1 MEAKIKSMHLINFKC
16 ISDKE
21 YVFDEKSMEF
31 KGKNGVGKTTVAT
44 AFYWL
49 LSDRD
54 YDLHSNPM
62 VRKIGSEELDPTVE
76 IVFSIDGKEVTVS
89 KTQKRTVKKSKTGG
103 NETISFKNL
112 YEVNGIG
119 FGEKTFKEKLM
130 EYGFD
135 LNLFLTLSHPNIFVS
150 KKSDEMRKI
159 LFSMVKSFSDLEI
172 AEKTKGCDVAAELL
186 KSYSIEE
193 VKAMQNS
200 KIKKSREI
208 YGKNGEILDSIIL
221 GLEQAKVNI
230 DVAELELAKK
240 SVEDELN
247 INLDK
252 QVDLSK
258 QLKGF
263 TDLSNE
269 ILQIKFDQGDLKR
282 KSHEELME
290 REKAFQTEIS
300 MARSKC
306 NDVSE
311 KIMALDLS
319 IKRVEANLVNAKDEI
334 ETCRIE
340 WKRAHDLKF
349 DESTLICPM
358 CGQELPEE
366 KKNSLVKEFG
376 EKKQKQLDS
385 ITIRG
390 NQLRDNILSYEKNLE
405 SNRLLKSKLEDDEFK
420 YDKELAEIKA
430 KHVSLL
436 TPINI
441 EETDEWKVLQKQIDD
456 KEKTLNSF
464 SGIQDIQSNLKHEES
479 ELRLKLNQLTADI
492 ARVQNN
498 VEIDEKIS
506 KLKAEHLKHEQI
518 ISDSEK
524 ILYQLD
530 LIGRN
535 KNEML
540 SCYINKNFDLVE
552 FKLFDYQKNGEY
564 KEVCIPTIKGKDL
577 NVSTN
582 TGLELQMKLDI
593 VKGLQK
599 FYGMYVPA
607 FIDGAE
613 CLDTDSK
620 KNIQMECQVVYLT
633 VSDDDELKTL
643 EV

>member
-1 MEAKIKSMHLINFKC
+1 MEAKIKSMHLIDFKC

-119 FGEKTFKEKLM
+119 FGEKTFKEKLI

-135 LNLFLTLSHPNIFVS
+135 LNLFLALSHPNIFVS

-172 AEKTKGCDVAAELL
+172 AEKTKGCGVAAKLL
-186 KSYSIEE
+186 QSYSIEE
-193 VKAMQNS
+193 VKAMQS
-200 KIKKSREI
+200 KKIKDIQSK
-208 YGKNGEILDSIIL
+208 YGKNGEIFHAVISEKESGKTD
-221 GLEQAKVNI
+221 I

-240 SVEDELN
+240 AIEKELN
-247 INLDK
+247 ENLDK
-252 QVDLSK
+252 QTDMAK
-258 QLKGF
+258 QLKDF
-263 TDLSNE
+263 TKLSNE
-269 ILQIKFDQGDLKR
+269 IMELKFTQVDLKR
-282 KSHEELME
+282 DAHTLMME
-290 REKAFQTEIS
+290 NEQNFQKEIS
-300 MARSKC
+300 VARSLC
-306 NDVSE
+306 GEIED
-311 KIMALDLS
+311 KIESMKLLR
-319 IKRVEANLVNAKDEI
+319 KRVESKLANEKDEI
-334 ETCRIE
+334 EVCRME
-340 WKRAHDLKF
+340 WKRVHESKF
-349 DESTLICPM
+349 DESVFICPM
-358 CGQELPEE
+358 CEQELPEE
-366 KKNSLVKEFG
+366 KKKSLVYEFG
-376 EKKQKQLDS
+376 DKKQKQLEN
-385 ITIRG
+385 ITMKG
-390 NQLRDNILSYEKNLE
+390 NQLRDSILKMEND
-405 SNRLLKSKLEDDEFK
+405 LKSSENVLNGLENEKFEANK
-420 YDKELAEIKA
+420 KIAEIKA
-430 KHVSLL
+430 RHVDIL

-441 EETDEWKVLQKQIDD
+441 EETDEWKALQKQIDD
-456 KEKTLNSF
+456 KESVLKRF
-464 SGIQDIQSNLKHEES
+464 SSIQDIQTNLKHEES
-479 ELRLKLNQLTADI
+479 ELILKRNQIEIEISKANRNI
-492 ARVQNN
+492 Q
-498 VEIDEKIS
+498 IDEEIS
-506 KLKAEHLKHEQI
+506 ELKDKYAKDQQIVADAER
-518 ISDSEK
+518 

-540 SCYINKNFDLVE
+540 SFDINKNFDLVE

-564 KEVCIPTIKGKDL
+564 KEVCIPTIKGKYL

-599 FYGMYVPA
+599 FYGIYVPV

>member
-31 KGKNGVGKTTVAT
+31 KGKNGVGKTTIAT

-135 LNLFLTLSHPNIFVS
+135 LNLFLALSHPNIFVS

-186 KSYSIEE
+186 KSYSIEDAKKRQSE
-193 VKAMQNS
+193 I
-200 KIKKSREI
+200 IKKIHAE
-208 YGKNGEILDSIIL
+208 YGKNGEILKATIL
-221 GLEQAKVNI
+221 GKESNKENI
-230 DVAELELAKK
+230 DVAELELSRKAIEK
-240 SVEDELN
+240 ELN
-247 INLDK
+247 ENLDK
-252 QVDLSK
+252 QTDMAK
-258 QLKGF
+258 QIKDF
-263 TDLSNE
+263 TKSSNE
-269 ILQIKFDQGDLKR
+269 IMELKFAQGDLK
-282 KSHEELME
+282 HDAHTLMMENE
-290 REKAFQTEIS
+290 RRFQEEIS
-300 MARSKC
+300 VARSSC
-306 NDVSE
+306 GEIED
-311 KIMALDLS
+311 KIESMKLLR
-319 IKRVEANLVNAKDEI
+319 KRVELKLANAKDEI
-334 ETCRIE
+334 EVFRME
-340 WKRAHDLKF
+340 WKRVHESKF
-349 DESTLICPM
+349 DESVFICPM
-358 CGQELPEE
+358 CEQELPEE
-366 KKNSLVKEFG
+366 KKKSLVSEFG
-376 EKKQKQLDS
+376 DKKQKQIEN
-385 ITIRG
+385 ITMKG
-390 NQLRDNILSYEKNLE
+390 NQLRASILKMEND
-405 SNRLLKSKLEDDEFK
+405 LKSSENVLNGLENEKFEANK
-420 YDKELAEIKA
+420 KIAEIKA
-430 KHVSLL
+430 RHVDILA
-436 TPINI
+436 PINI
-441 EETDEWKVLQKQIDD
+441 EETDEWKALQKQIDD
-456 KEKTLNSF
+456 KESILKRF
-464 SGIQDIQSNLKHEES
+464 SLMQVIQTNLKHEES
-479 ELRLKLNQLTADI
+479 ELIIKRNQIEIEISKANRNI
-492 ARVQNN
+492 Q
-498 VEIDEKIS
+498 IDEEIS
-506 KLKAEHLKHEQI
+506 ELKAKYAKDQQI
-518 ISDSEK
+518 VADAER

-540 SCYINKNFDLVE
+540 SCDINKNFDLVE

-593 VKGLQK
+593 IKGLQK
-599 FYGMYVPA
+599 FYGMYVPV

-620 KNIQMECQVVYLT
+620 KNIQMECQMVYLT
-633 VSDDDELKTL
+633 VSDDDELKTT